1 MKKTIIIILII
12 LIVLLVIIGGS
23 LIFLYFASVHGN
35 CMDITDRIRKQK
47 IHTARLQRKMLR
59 YQRMSE
65 RLILRS

>member
-1 MKKTIIIILII
+1 MKNKEEKSIMKRMINNILLII
-12 LIVLLVIIGGS
+12 CI
-23 LIFLYFASVHGN
+23 LYFASVHGN